1 MHTSSELSA
10 IIDKLAGDSQ
20 FRDQLHA
27 DPVATLAGLGITLHP
42 DHVPEQ
48 ISLPSAASLAADK
61 GELQAKLE
69 TTAAMVPFLLSGN
82 VA

>member
-10 IIDKLAGDSQ
+10 IIDKLAGDTQ
-20 FRDQLHA
+20 FREHLHS
-27 DPVATLAGLGITLHP
+27 DPVAALASLGVTLQP
-42 DHVPEQ
+42 EHVPEN

-69 TTAAMVPFLLSGN
+69 TTASMLPFLLSGN

>member
-1 MHTSSELSA
+1 MHTSSELST

-20 FRDQLHA
+20 FRDHLQS
-27 DPVATLAGLGITLHP
+27 DPVAALAGIGITLHP
-42 DHVPEQ
+42 EHVPDN

-69 TTAAMVPFLLSGN
+69 TTASMLPFLLSGN

>member
-10 IIDKLAGDSQ
+10 IIDKLAGDNQ

-27 DPVATLAGLGITLHP
+27 DPVAALASLGITLHP

-48 ISLPSAASLAADK
+48 INLPSAASLAADK

-69 TTAAMVPFLLSGN
+69 TTATMLPFLLSGS